1 VILHWVAAS
10 VMCLIYLYNLPLV
23 FAVRL
28 DADGLSYGAGA
39 FRARPR
45 AHGKRRVKLPKR
57 RVPPGLVWR
66 VLKAVALERLEVDVT
81 VGMGDAA
88 LTAEACGLLLV
99 VLDAVRAL
107 TGAAGRVRVTPDF
120 SRRTLSG
127 EARGILRLR
136 LGHIMK
142 AALAFILR
150 GAGG

>member
-1 VILHWVAAS
+1 MHWVAAS

-28 DADGLSYGAGA
+28 DAEGLSYGVGA

-45 AHGKRRVKLPKR
+45 AHGKRGMKFPKKR
-57 RVPPGLVWR
+57 LPPGLVWR
-66 VLKAVALERLEVDVT
+66 ILKSVALERLEVNVT
-81 VGMGDAA
+81 LGTGDAA
-88 LTAEACGLLLV
+88 LTAEACGLMVV
-99 VLDAVRAL
+99 VLDMLRAA
-107 TGAAGRVRVTPDF
+107 TNAAGRVRVTPDF
-120 SRRTLSG
+120 GNRTLSG

-150 GAGG
+150 GTGG